1 VASYEVRFKAS
12 AEQELEALQTRILER
27 IFRRIETLANQ
38 LRPAGVKKLK
48 GFRDVW
54 RIRVGDYRVVYSIDD
69 PNERIDILRI
79 AHRRE
84 AYD

>member
-1 VASYEVRFKAS
+1 MASYEVRFKAS